1 MISKDGSGY
10 WSTGITVHYNEGR
23 GWGGVVEFY
32 DDGFVDDAADTGRIA
47 TQGELRTRY
56 FVKDGDTVT
65 GLSAVVDVLR
75 VDAERLGIRFRAVAA
90 DAPSLYYKG
99 DGEWQD
105 YPARDGWE
113 ALLEAEARRSGWAR

>member
-1 MISKDGSGY
+1 MISKDGTGF
-10 WSTGITVHYNEGR
+10 WATGITVHYSEGR
-23 GWGGVVEFY
+23 GWGGAVEYY

-56 FVKDGDTVT
+56 FVKDGETVT
-65 GLSAVVDVLR
+65 GLSAVVDVLLA
-75 VDAERLGIRFRAVAA
+75 DAERLGIRFRAVAA

-105 YPARDGWE
+105 YPAPDGWK
-113 ALLEAEARRSGWAR
+113 ALLEAEAQRIGWAR